1 MSYYKDT
8 IPKLIKELKKM
19 IKECLVIAGNKID
32 ADMSDDKMHN
42 VIKSKKMAAEQVIWA
57 SQEIDTLEAELNED
71 PKEVVKK
78 EVTNYA
84 EELAD

>member
-8 IPKLIKELKKM
+8 VPKLIKELKSM
-19 IKECLVIAGNKID
+19 VKECLKIAGDKID

-42 VIKSKKMAAEQVIWA
+42 VIKSKRMAAEQVIWA
-57 SQEIDTLEAELNED
+57 SQEIDALEAELNED
-71 PKEVVKK
+71 PKKVVKK
-78 EVTNYA
+78 EVANYA